1 MTGATRAFGQ
11 TVGLPHDAAMTSGLL
26 LAFMGFAFVCSITLG
41 PNNAMLLA
49 SGLNFGFRRTVPH
62 MLGISFGTIVMLL
75 LVGLGLGEIFVAVP
89 ALYIVLRYAGAAY
102 LLWLAWKIAHA
113 GPVEPGRSG
122 GRPMNAFQAIAFQ
135 WINPKAWIMVIGA
148 VSTYA
153 PRGDFTRNVAMMA
166 LVMGVVNLPSVCVWA
181 VFGTALR
188 PLLANPG
195 RVRLFNLLMASLL
208 VLSLVPILME

>member
-1 MTGATRAFGQ
+1 MTA
-11 TVGLPHDAAMTSGLL
+11 GLL
-26 LAFMGFAFVCSITLG
+26 LAFMGFAFVCSITPG

-75 LVGLGLGEIFVAVP
+75 LVGLGLGEMFVAVP
-89 ALYIVLRYAGAAY
+89 AIYVVLRYAGAAY

-113 GPVEPGRSG
+113 GTVEPGRSG
-122 GRPMNAFQAIAFQ
+122 GRPMNALQAIAFQ

-153 PRGDFTRNVAMMA
+153 PRQDFTRNVATMA

-181 VFGTALR
+181 GFGTALR
-188 PLLANPG
+188 PLLSDPRRA
-195 RVRLFNLLMASLL
+195 RLFNLLMASLL
-208 VLSLVPILME
+208 VLSLVPIMLE